1 MAKKFK
7 VEENLKTFTSD
18 ESSSDEEL
26 IFNAFNEDNCL
37 QKQKRR
43 RIRGR
48 KKSTKLGPKLYYC
61 PKCEPNRYFKKQKV
75 LDLHMNC
82 VHKTNQSVFICV
94 ECLKEFETENQKLIH
109 QTLYSH

>member
-1 MAKKFK
+1 MANKFK
-7 VEENLKTFTSD
+7 VEENLKALTSD

-26 IFNAFNEDNCL
+26 IFNVINEDNCH
-37 QKQKRR
+37 QKQKPK

-48 KKSTKLGPKLYYC
+48 KTKLGPKLYFC
-61 PKCEPNRYFKKQKV
+61 PKCQPNRYFKKQKV
-75 LDLHMNC
+75 LDLHINC

-109 QTLYSH
+109 QSLYSH